1 MVVAK
6 KNSKTPQ
13 YHPHVDDYCKT
24 LVLFLARKM
33 NLREFMTSERN
44 VPIAV
49 FRKHENKTWHICTG
63 DGIRGGPQE
72 DGAWLNQTI
81 WGETCLYSEVYIF
94 RKTE

>member
-1 MVVAK
+1 
-6 KNSKTPQ
+6 
-13 YHPHVDDYCKT
+13 
-24 LVLFLARKM
+24 
-33 NLREFMTSERN
+33 MTSERN